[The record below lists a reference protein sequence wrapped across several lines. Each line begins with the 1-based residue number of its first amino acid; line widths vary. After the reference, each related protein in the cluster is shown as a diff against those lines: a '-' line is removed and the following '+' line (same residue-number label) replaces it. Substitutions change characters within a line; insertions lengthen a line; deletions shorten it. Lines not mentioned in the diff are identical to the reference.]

1 MKVRA
6 LHQIDMTND
15 KSNWELIEIL
25 SGNLG
30 QSNKSMRGQT
40 STQLKTG
47 MKGNNEEPGKE
58 KDAEET
64 RNEDTTA
71 LPKASRGRS
80 RKIKHP

>member
-1 MKVRA
+1 
-6 LHQIDMTND
+6 MTND

-40 STQLKTG
+40 ATQLRAG
-47 MKGNNEEPGKE
+47 MKGNNEELGKE

-64 RNEDTTA
+64 GNEDTTA
-71 LPKASRGRS
+71 LPEASRGRS
-80 RKIKHP
+80 NTRRLTGQSVA